1 MSIADQDF
9 VKDGYLTLIFCLVGP
24 FLGFVFSY
32 LYYKQTAEIILD
44 PNRLAESGKA
54 ALIINEDINS
64 KQAAKIWEVYNL
76 IYDGAHSFLFAEY
89 RYIGIF
95 VAIFSVI
102 ILVVLG
108 ATAGGKAPWVD
119 AIFTV
124 IAFIVGCATSGMFF
138 LFCFILVSR
147 ASCNKA
153 IHKEKQTRDLEA
165 CFGFSPHCFYFSFVG
180 SISHIE

>member
-1 MSIADQDF
+1 MSIAESHFIQE
-9 VKDGYLTLIFCLVGP
+9 GYLTLIFCILGP
-24 FLGFVFSY
+24 LLGFVFSY
-32 LYYKQTAEIILD
+32 VYYKNTAEIILD
-44 PNRLAESGKA
+44 PNKLAESGKA

-89 RYIGIF
+89 RYIGFF
-95 VAIFSVI
+95 VAIFSLI

-119 AIFTV
+119 AVFTV

-138 LFCFILVSR
+138 YIFCFIYISRVSC
-147 ASCNKA
+147 AKA
-153 IHKEKQTRDLEA
+153 IHKEIREKTNTR
-165 CFGFSPHCFYFSFVG
+165 PN
-180 SISHIE
+180 